1 MILNPYRYAV
11 EGGFSPLDISGCDI
25 WLDGSDIST
34 MYDSTIGGSLVA
46 NGGAIR
52 RWEDKSGNA
61 RHAIEIDSSRLPERR
76 DAGWTNGQ
84 TCIGADSSVWYLKF
98 SPELDMRVYAN
109 VTVFFVSTY
118 TGDPY
123 VVYDNG
129 LLGGGVVN
137 TVQVLNTGVRVRRQS
152 VLVSPT
158 FYSDGD
164 KNIITTH
171 FSGNLTSIYQEGV
184 LTAGPTDLGNWD
196 NWQKDQRLGL
206 MQYYGRRGEFGE
218 FIVYNSALSDSD
230 REAVETYLG
239 AKWGVTITH

>member
-1 MILNPYRYAV
+1 MSVILNPYRYAGA
-11 EGGFSPLDISGCDI
+11 GGFSPLDISGCDI

-46 NGGAIR
+46 NGGAIK

-61 RHAIEIDSSRLPERR
+61 RHAIEANSSFLPERR

-84 TCIGADSSVWYLKF
+84 TCIGPDNNGWILKF

-118 TGDPY
+118 NSSY
-123 VVYDNG
+123 YANG
-129 LLGGGVVN
+129 LLGGGVLN
-137 TVQVLNTGVRVRRQS
+137 TVQVLSTGVRVSRQS
-152 VLVSPT
+152 VLVSPI
-158 FYSDGD
+158 FYSVGD

-196 NWQKDQRLGL
+196 TWNQAQRLGL
-206 MQYYGRRGEFGE
+206 MQYYARKGEFGE
-218 FIVYNSALSDSD
+218 FIVYNSALSDAD
-230 REAVETYLG
+230 RKAVEAYLG
-239 AKWGVTITH
+239 EKWGVTITH